1 MNPADERIEELLDKW
16 LASLE
21 LHLKY
26 VALDEP
32 DYRKAQPWPEHDRPS
47 RWIIEVAKGKARELR
62 DQVAARI
69 AAGDATFCESLELMA
84 FLVNLVGAR
93 VDRFIP
99 LAEVA
104 SEVDVSTAKQ
114 PAVAPPAAAAA
125 AAPRAVVANSTP
137 APSPPTPPPPPPAA
151 PAAPIVVAAPAP
163 RATPAAAPSPA
174 PSQQQPR
181 PEQQYA
187 PPPAPVFK
195 TPPPVST
202 PAPAPAPPSTPIGPA
217 RTVPAIG
224 AAPVVLVAPT
234 LPSAPPAPVI
244 PPPLAP
250 PVTQSPPPAAPARA
264 APAPRPPPATETTTA
279 ARLTAS
285 GEQRALAAAMD
296 ATREMPRPVLGGAE
310 HPSGPD
316 DTVETPRA
324 KTDARKVTRRETKA
338 RAPAERAPPS
348 RESHGRE
355 KDMSATVIA
364 DAVRLIVWGRK
375 WHELVEL
382 IGRFAERP
390 SATEIRRILKEHR
403 ASIEKT
409 AEKER
414 SKKKK

>member
-1 MNPADERIEELLDKW
+1 VNPADERVEELLEKW

-26 VALDEP
+26 VSLDEP

-69 AAGDATFCESLELMA
+69 ATGDATFCESLELMA

-99 LAEVA
+99 LADVA

-114 PAVAPPAAAAA
+114 PAVAAPA
-125 AAPRAVVANSTP
+125 P
-137 APSPPTPPPPPPAA
+137 APSPPTPPPPPPP
-151 PAAPIVVAAPAP
+151 PAAPVIVPAPAP
-163 RATPAAAPSPA
+163 RPTPAAAPPPEQS
-174 PSQQQPR
+174 R
-181 PEQQYA
+181 PEQDYA

-195 TPPPVST
+195 APLPVATPT
-202 PAPAPAPPSTPIGPA
+202 AAAAPPSAPIGPA
-217 RTVPAIG
+217 RTAPAIG

-250 PVTQSPPPAAPARA
+250 PLVQSPPPAAEA
-264 APAPRPPPATETTTA
+264 TTA
-279 ARLTAS
+279 VRLTAS
-285 GEQRALAAAMD
+285 GEQRALAAALD
-296 ATREMPRPVLGGAE
+296 ATREMPRPVLSGPE
-310 HPSGPD
+310 HASDPD

-338 RAPAERAPPS
+338 RAPAERATS
-348 RESHGRE
+348 TRDSHAKE
-355 KDMSATVIA
+355 KDMNATVIA

>member
-1 MNPADERIEELLDKW
+1 MNPADERVQELLDKW
-16 LASLE
+16 LASLD

-26 VALDEP
+26 VSLDEP

-62 DQVAARI
+62 DQVAARV
-69 AAGDATFCESLELMA
+69 ATGDATFCESLELMA

-99 LAEVA
+99 LADVA

-114 PAVAPPAAAAA
+114 PAMAASAAPAPPPALS
-125 AAPRAVVANSTP
+125 PTP
-137 APSPPTPPPPPPAA
+137 AIATHAPAQPMLTPPPAA
-151 PAAPIVVAAPAP
+151 PMRVAAPTP
-163 RATPAAAPSPA
+163 TPAFA
-174 PSQQQPR
+174 R
-181 PEQQYA
+181 PPEPPLSEQTYT

-195 TPPPVST
+195 APTPVATQRPAATMPT
-202 PAPAPAPPSTPIGPA
+202 APAWPA
-217 RTVPAIG
+217 RTAPAID

-250 PVTQSPPPAAPARA
+250 PVRQSSPPAAEPA
-264 APAPRPPPATETTTA
+264 TA
-279 ARLTAS
+279 ARLTES
-285 GEQRALAAAMD
+285 GERRALATAAD
-296 ATREMPRPVLGGAE
+296 ATREMPRPVISEPEEEAD
-310 HPSGPD
+310 PD

-338 RAPAERAPPS
+338 RAPAERATAA
-348 RESHGRE
+348 REPHGKE
-355 KDMSATVIA
+355 KDVSAMVIA

-390 SATEIRRILKEHR
+390 SATEIRKILKEHR